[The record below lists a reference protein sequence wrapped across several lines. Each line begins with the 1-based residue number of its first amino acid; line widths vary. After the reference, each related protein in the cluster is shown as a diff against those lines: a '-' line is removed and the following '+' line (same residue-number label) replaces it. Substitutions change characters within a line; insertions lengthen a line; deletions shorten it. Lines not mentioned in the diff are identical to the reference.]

1 MMTYD
6 EVREVLGPVDDVLVT
21 EIVRLGATRAELVE
35 ALAWISSD
43 DALADDHRSPPS
55 GNVAALAEMLEA
67 DEDDAPVPTA
77 AGTLPE

>member
-6 EVREVLGPVDDVLVT
+6 EVKEVLGPVDDALVT

-43 DALADDHRSPPS
+43 DALVENHRSPPK
-55 GNVAALAEMLEA
+55 GNVAALAELLEA
-67 DEDDAPVPTA
+67 DEDDAPVPSA
-77 AGTLPE
+77 AGPLPE